1 MCIGAW
7 AGSVSA
13 SVVRRRRRGFFDH
26 GDETPPVTPV
36 ERVGVFFLFAV
47 ASMEE
52 AQRLIDSPE
61 FAQAEKDSGVIDG
74 EYHFVESARGY

>member
-1 MCIGAW
+1 MAFMMW
-7 AGSVSA
+7 RSVA
-13 SVVRRRRRGFFDH
+13 
-26 GDETPPVTPV
+26 EPNN
-36 ERVGVFFLFAV
+36 VFFLFAV